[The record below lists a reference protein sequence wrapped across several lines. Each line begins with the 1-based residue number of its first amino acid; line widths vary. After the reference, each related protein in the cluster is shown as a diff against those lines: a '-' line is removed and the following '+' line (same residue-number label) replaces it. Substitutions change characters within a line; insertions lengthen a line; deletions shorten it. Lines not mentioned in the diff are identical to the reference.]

1 MSIRKPNIFLMQVW
15 QASELAWVVLSFLR
29 RAVGVILRKILP
41 GCTYA
46 QGGTLQISQ
55 RWRLISWKKRSGN
68 PCRLR
73 SVRKD
78 VLEPWWHGSACLC
91 VSGQSWMKLA
101 HETRKPRRS
110 YTLTEEFVML
120 LSNTL
125 CRNVQE
131 CFAQGLTLP
140 SARYLFWKNT
150 YIPNKIKTKDF
161 CKVLNCP
168 LHPLRIR
175 QFQFGVSSLED
186 AENGIDIYTTR

>member
-1 MSIRKPNIFLMQVW
+1 MHIWQPNIFLMQVW
-15 QASELAWVVLSFLR
+15 QASELAWVVLSLLR

-41 GCTYA
+41 GCTYE

-55 RWRLISWKKRSGN
+55 RWRLIPWKKRSGN
-68 PCRLR
+68 LCRLR

-110 YTLTEEFVML
+110 YTLTEEFVMP

-150 YIPNKIKTKDF
+150 YPTRSKPKTSAKF
-161 CKVLNCP
+161 WTVHCTRWEYVN
-168 LHPLRIR
+168 
-175 QFQFGVSSLED
+175 SSLE
-186 AENGIDIYTTR
+186 YLP